1 MRTGSEESKSKPLK
15 RAISGGISRTVT
27 SPLDVIKIRFLVQ
40 LEPTSSWAA
49 LGKGGFWRGNV
60 PALLMVMPYCSIQFM
75 ALHQFKTFVSGSSK
89 DANHIFFTLTV
100 ANKPFLSVFLQL
112 LYLEFTLFPTHFIL
126 VYANMRSAFVDLVKH
141 RGFRG
146 PYAGLT
152 PALVE
157 IIPYDGIQFG
167 AHDNFKKFA
176 MRLNR
181 LRSTNQD
188 LNLDSENQSWLKLY
202 VCGLASGACAK
213 GVRHPLDVVKKR
225 FLIIGLPRDPK
236 YGAKIEH
243 HAYHGMVDALRINC
257 FIDFNYFRLSPK

>member
-1 MRTGSEESKSKPLK
+1 MRTGSEESQSKPLK

-60 PALLMVMPYCSIQFM
+60 LALLMVMPYCSIQFM

-112 LYLEFTLFPTHFIL
+112 LYLEF

-146 PYAGLT
+146 LYAGLT

-202 VCGLASGACAK
+202 VCGLASGA
-213 GVRHPLDVVKKR
+213 LSSST
-225 FLIIGLPRDPK
+225 LQIIGLPRDPK